1 MSSSQL
7 ANGQNT
13 LGSGD
18 DLLHINT
25 SGISSTNMGDGYD
38 TVHLAK
44 QDMSFGHN
52 EAVKLENVEAIDTTG
67 YGNNNVSLSINDVLN
82 MTDGDN
88 RLTIVGDKGDF
99 GHADRQRQQPLDRRR
114 EQRPVHHLCL

>member
-1 MSSSQL
+1 
-7 ANGQNT
+7 
-13 LGSGD
+13 
-18 DLLHINT
+18 
-25 SGISSTNMGDGYD
+25 MGDGYD

-44 QDMSFGHN
+44 QGMSFGHN

-88 RLTIVGDKGDF
+88 RLTIVGETGD
-99 GHADRQRQQPLDRRR
+99 RSR
-114 EQRPVHHLCL
+114 